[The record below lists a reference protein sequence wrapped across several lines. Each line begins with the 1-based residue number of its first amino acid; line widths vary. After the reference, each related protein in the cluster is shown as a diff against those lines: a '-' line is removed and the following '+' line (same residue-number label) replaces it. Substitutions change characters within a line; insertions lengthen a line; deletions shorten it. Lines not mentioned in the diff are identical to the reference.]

1 MPDSRTTPLR
11 LTINGRRLSVEAGT
25 TVAAAL
31 LLAGLRATRTSVGA
45 EPRAALCGMGVCQEC
60 RVTIDG
66 RAHVLACQT
75 LCCEGQIVHTQNI
88 HIDKNMAGNA

>member
-1 MPDSRTTPLR
+1 MTNTGGAR
-11 LTINGRRLSVEAGT
+11 LHLTVDGRGIDVEAGT

-31 LLAGLRATRTSVGA
+31 AIAGVNGPRLSVKG

-66 RAHVLACQT
+66 RAHMLACQT
-75 LCCEGQIVHTQNI
+75 LCREGQSVQTQNQTG
-88 HIDKNMAGNA
+88 AR

>member
-1 MPDSRTTPLR
+1 MTETRAVPIR
-11 LTINGRRLSVEAGT
+11 LTVDGREIEVAAGT

-31 LLAGLRATRTSVGA
+31 AIADVSASRLSVKG

-66 RAHVLACQT
+66 RAHALACQT
-75 LCCEGQIVHTQNI
+75 LCRDGQRVQTPNGVGH
-88 HIDKNMAGNA
+88 A

>member
-1 MPDSRTTPLR
+1 MTESGARR
-11 LTINGRRLSVEAGT
+11 IRLSIDGLAVEVDAGT

-31 LLAGLRATRTSVGA
+31 VVSGARYGTRVSVSG

-66 RAHVLACQT
+66 RTHALACQT
-75 LCCEGQIVHTQNI
+75 LCRDGQRVRTRKADAQ
-88 HIDKNMAGNA
+88 

>member
-1 MPDSRTTPLR
+1 MSSRGASAL
-11 LTINGRRLSVEAGT
+11 IHVIVDGRSVEVRAGT

-31 LLAGLRATRTSVGA
+31 AMHGLGGTRTSVSG
-45 EPRAALCGMGVCQEC
+45 ESRTALCGMGVCQEC

-75 LCCEGQIVHTQNI
+75 LCHDGQTIQTT
-88 HIDKNMAGNA
+88 AP